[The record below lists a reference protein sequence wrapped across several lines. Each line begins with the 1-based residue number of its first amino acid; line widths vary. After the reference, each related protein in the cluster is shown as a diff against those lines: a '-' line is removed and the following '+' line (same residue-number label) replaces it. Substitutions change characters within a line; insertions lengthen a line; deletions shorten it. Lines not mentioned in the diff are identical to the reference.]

1 MWMFLQNDSVTFISN
16 ISAFYRLFLIL
27 YLGYFDS
34 NLNSENN
41 NFIVN
46 SDSPIY

>member
-1 MWMFLQNDSVTFISN
+1 MWIFLQNVSVTFISN

-27 YLGYFDS
+27 YLGYFGS

-46 SDSPIY
+46 SDWPIY